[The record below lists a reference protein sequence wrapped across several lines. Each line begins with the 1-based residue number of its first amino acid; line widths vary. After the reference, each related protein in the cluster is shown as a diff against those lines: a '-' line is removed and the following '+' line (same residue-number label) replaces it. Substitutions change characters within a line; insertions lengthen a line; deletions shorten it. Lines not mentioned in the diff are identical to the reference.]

1 LKLIDILPVALGVE
15 GLTTLVPLIIQGIG
29 VEEGVTVTVGVIEIE
44 GVILTLGVI
53 LGVIETEGVML
64 GVIETDGVT
73 VGVIVKLGVTLTLG
87 VTEGTGPPQLTVAL
101 FPEVPTN
108 VPDIV

>member
-1 LKLIDILPVALGVE
+1 MKLIDTLPVALGVE
-15 GLTTLVPLIIQGIG
+15 GLTTLVPLIVQGIG
-29 VEEGVTVTVGVIEIE
+29 VEEGVTVTLGVIVTE
-44 GVILTLGVI
+44 GVILTLGVT

-64 GVIETDGVT
+64 GVI
-73 VGVIVKLGVTLTLG
+73 VKLGVMLTLG